1 MKLYDKVYVPG
12 GEGHGVYFDVNRKSV
27 VANRSTVSYPT
38 ESFSLKE
45 LTNVIVLTI
54 EEAKEIWDAAQD
66 RACALQ
72 MGEPGDTKI
81 FEAFLQSK
89 GINI

>member
-1 MKLYDKVYVPG
+1 MKLYDKVYYELDPFFPSFCQRLTSGEKMGVHSGPG
-12 GEGHGVYFDVNRKSV
+12 IFM
-27 VANRSTVSYPT
+27 
-38 ESFSLKE
+38 
-45 LTNVIVLTI
+45 TI